1 MFKARRASAAFLP
14 VLALTVTFAA
24 YDWLVGMD
32 YTWFSTMYGV
42 YIFAGCAINSM
53 AVIIITTTLLR
64 RAGYLKNVVTPEHF
78 HIMGKL
84 LFAFTVFWAYVTFSQ
99 FFLIWY
105 ANITEET
112 RYFLIRNTGN
122 WNVASIALVILHFVL
137 PFVVLLQQWLKKKPV
152 LLSCVA
158 AYMLAV
164 HILDMYLIVI
174 PERGISLGNIDHK
187 IFGEISV
194 AIPGAWLGDVLAF
207 VTIGSGFLFFL
218 LRALGQHALYP
229 HRDPRILESANLS
242 N

>member
-1 MFKARRASAAFLP
+1 
-14 VLALTVTFAA
+14 
-24 YDWLVGMD
+24 
-32 YTWFSTMYGV
+32 
-42 YIFAGCAINSM
+42 
-53 AVIIITTTLLR
+53 
-64 RAGYLKNVVTPEHF
+64 
-78 HIMGKL
+78 
-84 LFAFTVFWAYVTFSQ
+84 VFWAYVTFSQ

-158 AYMLAV
+158 AYMLTV

>member
-1 MFKARRASAAFLP
+1 
-14 VLALTVTFAA
+14 
-24 YDWLVGMD
+24 
-32 YTWFSTMYGV
+32 
-42 YIFAGCAINSM
+42 
-53 AVIIITTTLLR
+53 
-64 RAGYLKNVVTPEHF
+64 
-78 HIMGKL
+78 
-84 LFAFTVFWAYVTFSQ
+84 
-99 FFLIWY
+99 
-105 ANITEET
+105 
-112 RYFLIRNTGN
+112 
-122 WNVASIALVILHFVL
+122 
-137 PFVVLLQQWLKKKPV
+137 
-152 LLSCVA
+152 VA